1 MALEKSKSKNKD
13 KSLKNK
19 EQLVRNKSNL
29 YYNNS
34 RLKNKKFDKSDMMPS
49 LKNFKKL
56 NNSNKNLN
64 VQSGQKINIIFDYK
78 KK

>member
-13 KSLKNK
+13 KSFKIK

-34 RLKNKKFDKSDMMPS
+34 RLKNKKIDKSEMMTS

-64 VQSGQKINIIFDYK
+64 VPNGQKINVIFDYK